1 LVFLFRLA
9 RIALAAEELRLRYLI
24 RRAIAR
30 AVLGAIAVILF
41 LGVLIFGH
49 IAAWDWLVRTM
60 QPFQVALIFAGAD
73 LILGVILLFLAL
85 RSTPG
90 AAERNALAVRERALD
105 EAAESLTITAMVVR
119 LIDLLIP
126 PRAQE

>member
-1 LVFLFRLA
+1 MFLFRLA

-30 AVLGAIAVILF
+30 AVLGAIAVMLF
-41 LGVLIFGH
+41 LGVVIFGH

-73 LILGVILLFLAL
+73 FIIGVILLFLAL
-85 RSTPG
+85 RSVPG

-105 EAAESLTITAMVVR
+105 EAAESLTITGIIVR
-119 LIDLLIP
+119 LIDLLVP

>member
-41 LGVLIFGH
+41 LGVAIFGH

-73 LILGVILLFLAL
+73 FVIGVILLLLAL
-85 RSTPG
+85 RSVPG

-105 EAAESLTITAMVVR
+105 EAAESLTITAMLVR
-119 LIDLLIP
+119 LIDLLVP
-126 PRAQE
+126 PRAKE